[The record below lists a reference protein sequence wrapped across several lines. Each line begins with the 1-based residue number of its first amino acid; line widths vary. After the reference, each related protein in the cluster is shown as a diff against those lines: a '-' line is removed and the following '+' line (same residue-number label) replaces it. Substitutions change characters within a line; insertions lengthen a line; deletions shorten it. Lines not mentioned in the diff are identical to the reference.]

1 MRKEKHSSY
10 SERGSCLKA
19 GAQLCVKRAG
29 AQLTAAKHI
38 AAMLKEAVAY
48 YCLFKHSSTGIR

>member
-1 MRKEKHSSY
+1 MRKE
-10 SERGSCLKA
+10 A
-19 GAQLCVKRAG
+19 AAQLCVKRAG